1 MKNMISVIV
10 TTYNRAYYLKEC
22 ISSIQAQTYDNLE
35 IIVIDDCSKD
45 NTEDIINNI
54 KLNDNRIRYIRHNIN
69 KGAGAAKNTG
79 IEVATGEYITFVDSD
94 DKLANI
100 YAYETAIKTFKNN
113 NIDIYTYSETNEENT
128 LISKKYKKY
137 IINTDNIYI
146 PTTMLPLKIFKS
158 KQIKKIRNN
167 EKLKYDDIPFWVDFC
182 LVNRPIIYHT
192 DNKFY
197 MRIKDKSNMGGGN
210 SITMN
215 EKNYIELFDAYDEL
229 NSIINK
235 KGNNIKNKIHI
246 LYKILDGNILFWY
259 NRIEDKKIKENYRK
273 RAKEYI
279 KKLDNS
285 LNIIGKELNLKN
297 MALFIDDET
306 ARTKYLQDI
315 EIFKD
320 NNYKYIKPNTIIF
333 KIKREIY
340 RIVHQIK
347 NLFIKQ

>member
-1 MKNMISVIV
+1 MISVIV

-137 IINTDNIYI
+137 RINTDNIYK

-197 MRIKDKSNMGGGN
+197 MRIKDKSNMGGG
-210 SITMN
+210 
-215 EKNYIELFDAYDEL
+215 
-229 NSIINK
+229 
-235 KGNNIKNKIHI
+235 I
-246 LYKILDGNILFWY
+246 L
-259 NRIEDKKIKENYRK
+259 
-273 RAKEYI
+273 
-279 KKLDNS
+279 
-285 LNIIGKELNLKN
+285 
-297 MALFIDDET
+297 
-306 ARTKYLQDI
+306 LQ
-315 EIFKD
+315 
-320 NNYKYIKPNTIIF
+320 
-333 KIKREIY
+333 
-340 RIVHQIK
+340 
-347 NLFIKQ
+347 

>member
-1 MKNMISVIV
+1 MENMLSVIV
-10 TTYNRAYYLKEC
+10 TTYNRANYLKEC
-22 ISSIQAQTYDNLE
+22 ISSIQVQTYKNLE

-45 NTEDIINNI
+45 NTQDIINDI
-54 KLNDNRIRYIRHNIN
+54 KENDNRIRYIKHNIN

-79 IEVATGEYITFVDSD
+79 IEAATGEYVTFVDSD

-100 YAYETAIKTFKNN
+100 YAYETAIKIFKNN

-137 IINTDNIYI
+137 SINANNIYK
-146 PTTMLPLKIFKS
+146 PTTMLPLKIFKA
-158 KQIKKIRNN
+158 KQIKMIRNN

-182 LVNRPIIYHT
+182 LTNRPIIYHT
-192 DNKFY
+192 NNKFY
-197 MRIKDKSNMGGGN
+197 MRIKGKSNMCGEN
-210 SITMN
+210 SITSN

-235 KGNNIKNKIHI
+235 KGKNIKNNLHI
-246 LYKILDGNILFWY
+246 LYKILDVNILFWY
-259 NRIEDKKIKENYRK
+259 NNIEDSKIKENYRK

-279 KKLDNS
+279 KKLDSS
-285 LNIIGKELNLKN
+285 LTIIGKELNQRNL
-297 MALFIDDET
+297 ALFIDDET
-306 ARTKYLQDI
+306 ARSKYLQDI
-315 EIFKD
+315 EIFRD
-320 NNYKYIKPNTIIF
+320 NDYKYIKPNKILF
-333 KIKREIY
+333 KIWREIK